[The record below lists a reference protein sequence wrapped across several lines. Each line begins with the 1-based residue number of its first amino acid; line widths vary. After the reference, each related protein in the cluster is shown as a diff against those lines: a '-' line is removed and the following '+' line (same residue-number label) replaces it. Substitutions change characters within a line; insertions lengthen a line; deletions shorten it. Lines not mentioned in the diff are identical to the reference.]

1 MICLLIFYVFGYYGR
16 LERYETYYV
25 VFAIWIFQIIF
36 SNVWLRY
43 FTYGP
48 FEWLWRRLT
57 YGKQ

>member
-1 MICLLIFYVFGYYGR
+1 M
-16 LERYETYYV
+16 